1 MPISDMTSKVEH
13 AQRLREVL
21 GVVTVLQ
28 KLLKE
33 EILTSE
39 GDGWSTATA
48 TYAALRRAAKS
59 RPELAVELSPVEHWF
74 RRVHRGAKAP
84 ATSATPTPVVAD
96 PIVTPKVANGA
107 AAPTKANGASAPAA
121 ASPIA

>member
-74 RRVHRGAKAP
+74 RRAHRGAKAP